1 VRGKILVVDDE
12 PLILKTIERALGKK
26 GYEVRVTPDARSFL
40 DALREDSA
48 DLLIMDL
55 NLGELDSRSLLGSIR
70 EISPGSRILTISG
83 VLQDDMRGGLHFLEK
98 PFRIEELRDKV
109 REILNEG

>member
-1 VRGKILVVDDE
+1 VKEKILVVDDE

-26 GYEVRVTPDARSFL
+26 GYEVRVTPDAESFL
-40 DALREDSA
+40 GALREESA

-70 EISPGSRILTISG
+70 EISPRSLILTISG
-83 VLQDDMRGGLHFLEK
+83 VMQDDMRGGIHFLEK
-98 PFRIEELRDKV
+98 PFKIEELREKV
-109 REILNEG
+109 RKILDEG